1 MTTSSFLANWSDE
14 EGTAPGGR
22 SATPCKDRYRYERGD
37 EEKGGLLRVEVADG
51 RDRSSPSGGVD
62 RRRRGGGGKLA
73 SPSGWGLATGLCVG
87 PEVVMPPAAGSNQRR
102 AGEPVEDE
110 QREAHAAFCQSRA
123 RRTKRVAFL
132 LLIWTDFERHAEC
145 LGRF

>member
-1 MTTSSFLANWSDE
+1 MTTSSFLANGSDE
-14 EGTAPGGR
+14 DGTAPGGR

-73 SPSGWGLATGLCVG
+73 SPSGWGLVRGLCVG

-102 AGEPVEDE
+102 AVEDE
-110 QREAHAAFCQSRA
+110 QCEAHAAFRQSRA
-123 RRTKRVAFL
+123 RSSSHQTRCIFFFDLA
-132 LLIWTDFERHAEC
+132 
-145 LGRF
+145 RF